1 MFQSALLEA
10 ALGLAYSLRVRE
22 SESMQ
27 NDLDLN
33 SIEQKVLNLLRVKL
47 GVKARDLPRGMKRA
61 GCCLPREIGRAHV

>member
-47 GVKARDLPRGMKRA
+47 GVKACDLPRGMKRA
-61 GCCLPREIGRAHV
+61 ERRLPPTA